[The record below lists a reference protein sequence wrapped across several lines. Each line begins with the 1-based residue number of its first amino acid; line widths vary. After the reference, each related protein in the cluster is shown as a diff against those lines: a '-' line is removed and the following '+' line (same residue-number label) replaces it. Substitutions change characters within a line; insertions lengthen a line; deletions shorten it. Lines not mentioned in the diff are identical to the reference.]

1 MENNMWIKNSAGDRS
16 ATVTLMWIA
25 FLVTTV
31 AYILSM
37 FEGFG
42 GIKFRPFD
50 VGATSTYF
58 IPILTLYGGRRW
70 TKARYKVEN
79 GSLTQ
84 EYEPNNQESKA
95 NG

>member
-1 MENNMWIKNSAGDRS
+1 MWLKNSAGEKS

-31 AYILSM
+31 SYVLSM
-37 FEGFG
+37 FEELG
-42 GIKFRPFD
+42 GVKLRPFD

-70 TKARYKVEN
+70 TSAKYSVEN
-79 GSLTQ
+79 GALKQ
-84 EYEPNNQESKA
+84 EYTPSQQEPEVL

>member
-1 MENNMWIKNSAGDRS
+1 MWIKNSDGDRS

-25 FLVTTV
+25 FIVTTI
-31 AYILSM
+31 AYIASM
-37 FEGFG
+37 FVQIGPVV
-42 GIKFRPFD
+42 FRPFD

-70 TKARYKVEN
+70 TNAKYSVNN
-79 GSLTQ
+79 GGLSQ
-84 EYEPNNQESKA
+84 EYTPDNTSQEVL